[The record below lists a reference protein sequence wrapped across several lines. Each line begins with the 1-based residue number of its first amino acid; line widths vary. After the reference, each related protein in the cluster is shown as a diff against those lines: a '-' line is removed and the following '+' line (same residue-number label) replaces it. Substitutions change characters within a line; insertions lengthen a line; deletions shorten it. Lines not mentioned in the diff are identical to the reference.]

1 MNKNFPINL
10 PQLQIGKFFDYGIF
24 FILMGFKE
32 MLQEELLKTNSIPE
46 DLLQHLPRGFQELN
60 RRAIL
65 NLKPPLQPYGKEIA
79 IAMHSILHRIEAVW
93 VRSGQIEGKF
103 RQPKGLT
110 HVWGDESTEVI
121 VSENGVRYKFDFTRI
136 MFAKGNTHER
146 SLLPKKIKKGEVI
159 IDMFAGI
166 GYFSL
171 GIAKSKKPQKMY
183 SIEWNPESFKYLQ
196 ENVKLNHVESIIT
209 PIFGD
214 CKENIMKLVKQGVRA
229 DRIIMGLL
237 PAPVDAIE
245 YAIQA
250 TKDEG
255 TIVIYEG
262 VEPKESTLMFDEFT
276 QIANDNGYETQLLER
291 RLVKAFKP
299 HEYHV
304 VIEILVK
311 KKFQ

>member
-1 MNKNFPINL
+1 
-10 PQLQIGKFFDYGIF
+10 
-24 FILMGFKE
+24 MGFKE
-32 MLQEELLKTNSIPE
+32 MLREELSKNNSIPE
-46 DLLQHLPRGFQELN
+46 DLLQYLPRGFQELN
-60 RRAIL
+60 RRAIV
-65 NLKPPLQPYGKEIA
+65 NLKPSLHPYKTIIGE
-79 IAMHSILHRIEAVW
+79 AMHVILHRLEAVW
-93 VRSGQIEGKF
+93 IRSGQIEGKF
-103 RQPKGLT
+103 RQPKGLE

-121 VSENGVRYKFDFTRI
+121 VSENKVRYKFDFTRI

-146 SLLPKKIKKGEVI
+146 ALLPKKIQEGEVI

-171 GIAKSKKPQKMY
+171 GIAKTKKPLKVH

-196 ENVKLNHVESIIT
+196 ENVKLNHIESIVT

-214 CKENIMKLVKQGVRA
+214 CKEEISKLVDQGVRA

-237 PAPVDAIE
+237 PAPVDAIS
-245 YAIQA
+245 YALKA
-250 TKDEG
+250 VKDDG

-262 VEPKESTLMFDEFT
+262 VEPKESSVLFDEFT
-276 QIANDNGYETQLLER
+276 KIARDNGCTTELLER

-311 KKFQ
+311 RSFDKSVVDRDTFLS